1 MKTTYIILIILF
13 TGGHANATVYYI
25 NNNGNDLNNGLTQE
39 TAWRTISKVNNMFRI
54 FKAGTRILFKRD
66 EVFYGSL
73 IVTKSGTVTS
83 LIEIGAYGTG
93 NNPIITGFTNVTS
106 WTKLNGNRWES
117 KTAVST
123 LPTCN
128 MVIINGTEY
137 AMGRFPNTNYLTYQ
151 SHVKNTAI
159 TSTDL
164 TGTPDWTGA

>member
-1 MKTTYIILIILF
+1 MKNTYSILILLF
-13 TGGHANATVYYI
+13 IVCQANATVYYI
-25 NNNGNDLNNGLTQE
+25 DNHGNDLNNGLTQK
-39 TAWRTISKVNNMFRI
+39 TAWQTISKVNSMFHI
-54 FKAGTRILFKRD
+54 FQAGTRILFKRGQ
-66 EVFYGSL
+66 VFYGSL
-73 IVTKSGTVTS
+73 LVSKSGNVAS
-83 LIEIGAYGTG
+83 PIEIGAYGTG
-93 NNPIITGFTNVTS
+93 INPIITGFTNVTS
-106 WTKLNGNRWES
+106 WTNLKGNIWES
-117 KTAVST
+117 KTAAST